1 MAAAEAKEEADIDER
16 LVAIVERMFDRCMTD
31 KQHRQAIG
39 IALESRRID
48 RLEQSI
54 LQSDDVMGT
63 LQYTLNASLKLVA
76 SREFRT
82 QVRAAPS
89 PASATA
95 PQRANTRPHQVVRPS
110 SSTEPTCLV

>member
-1 MAAAEAKEEADIDER
+1 M
-16 LVAIVERMFDRCMTD
+16 
-31 KQHRQAIG
+31 HRQAIG

-54 LQSDDVMGT
+54 LQSDDVMAT

-82 QVRAAPS
+82 QVRERELCVS
-89 PASATA
+89 PASASEIA
-95 PQRANTRPHQVVRPS
+95 PES
-110 SSTEPTCLV
+110 SPTL